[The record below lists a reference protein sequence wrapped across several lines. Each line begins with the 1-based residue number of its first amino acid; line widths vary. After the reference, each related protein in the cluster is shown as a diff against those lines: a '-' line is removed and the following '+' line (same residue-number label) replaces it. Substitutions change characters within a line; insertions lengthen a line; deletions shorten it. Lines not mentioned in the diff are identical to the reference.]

1 MGAISHFLFLG
12 AISCAA
18 ASAFFWMLARQAGDK
33 TLTRMTAVAV
43 VIGLCVAAFLLGRM
57 LF

>member
-1 MGAISHFLFLG
+1 VADPHPWFLG
-12 AISCAA
+12 ALSCAV

-33 TLTRMTAVAV
+33 TLVWMTAVAV
-43 VIGLCVAAFLLGRM
+43 IGSSCVAVFLLGRM